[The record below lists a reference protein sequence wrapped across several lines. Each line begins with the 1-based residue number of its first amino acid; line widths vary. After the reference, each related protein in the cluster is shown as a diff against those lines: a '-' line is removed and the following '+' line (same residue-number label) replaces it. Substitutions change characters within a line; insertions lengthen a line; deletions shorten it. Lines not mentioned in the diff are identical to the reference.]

1 MEPFGGLEVTHRQGI
16 IERPRS
22 STFDSKAKN
31 MGGVANLFVT
41 TIVTVAEH
49 QANVEWLLWT
59 AFMQPI
65 TPDSDLSR

>member
-1 MEPFGGLEVTHRQGI
+1 
-16 IERPRS
+16 
-22 STFDSKAKN
+22 

-41 TIVTVAEH
+41 TIVTVAGH

-65 TPDSDLSR
+65 TTDSDLSR